1 TPTSPEKEYIPDG
14 HGWVG
19 SFRMRAK
26 RSFEEKQKPMPKPEN
41 KMSVLALLAKK
52 LVHTVRLLKHKNKEY
67 KSWQNVISELR
78 EEGKKLKERR
88 KARKM
93 LERRLNLFKKALRSE
108 GIDRAVIKHMN
119 GLAEDGDD
127 DDMEDVMMQAKEQE
141 SKLTDEEKM
150 MQHSRDN

>member
-1 TPTSPEKEYIPDG
+1 
-14 HGWVG
+14 
-19 SFRMRAK
+19 MRAK
-26 RSFEEKQKPMPKPEN
+26 RSFEEKQKPMPKPVQMDHYTLEEEN

-108 GIDRAVIKHMN
+108 GIDRAVIKRMN

-150 MQHSRDN
+150 MQAPVKLIRQGS